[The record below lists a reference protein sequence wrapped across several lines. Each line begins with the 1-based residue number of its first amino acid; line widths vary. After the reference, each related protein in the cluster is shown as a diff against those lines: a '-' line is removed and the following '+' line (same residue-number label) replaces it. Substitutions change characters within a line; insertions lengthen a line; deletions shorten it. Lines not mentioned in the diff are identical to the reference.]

1 MSKYLLTLSKWRLFM
16 KKFIML
22 FVVSTLVTFLV
33 ITTLSYCHAQLPC
46 TTGADVC
53 SYTIDATHR
62 CVNGVG
68 SNSIMPKE
76 DTVKGYRE
84 TDNPCGLVQHWTLL
98 GGWQYTGT
106 SCGTAVTPDC
116 T

>member
-1 MSKYLLTLSKWRLFM
+1 M

-53 SYTIDATHR
+53 SYTIDATHK

-84 TDNPCGLVQHWTLL
+84 TDNPCGIVYIKIWGIWIITP
-98 GGWQYTGT
+98 TF
-106 SCGTAVTPDC
+106 CGTAVTSDC